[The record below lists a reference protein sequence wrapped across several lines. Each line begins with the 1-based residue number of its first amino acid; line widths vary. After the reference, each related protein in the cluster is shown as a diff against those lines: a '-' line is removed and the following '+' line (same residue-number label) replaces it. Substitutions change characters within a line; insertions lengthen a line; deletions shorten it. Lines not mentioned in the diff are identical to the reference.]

1 MTSPSLPPSPPQKN
15 KYATKANKKIEYFE
29 LNKWF
34 APPCAFYISR
44 YPLCQGRGA
53 CDPRRFYKPCP
64 ISRSKTILS
73 NPHLLVITRSRIKL
87 IGHFSFCNKFTVY
100 TCHESVCIFL
110 KRDCRHVREKDH
122 HRDHWCNYIPVL
134 TTIEDWHTRA
144 YCHGPSRCL
153 LLNMNSVI
161 ISTQ

>member
-1 MTSPSLPPSPPQKN
+1 MQPKQIRKSNISNLTNGLLLPVPFTFPGIHSAKVGGLV
-15 KYATKANKKIEYFE
+15 T
-29 LNKWF
+29 
-34 APPCAFYISR
+34 
-44 YPLCQGRGA
+44 
-53 CDPRRFYKPCP
+53 RRFYKPCP
-64 ISRSKTILS
+64 ISRSKIILS
-73 NPHLLVITRSRIKL
+73 NPHLLIITRSRIKL
-87 IGHFSFCNKFTVY
+87 IGHFSFCNKFAVY

-110 KRDCRHVREKDH
+110 KRDCHLREKDH

-144 YCHGPSRCL
+144 YCHGPSKCL